1 MSPPIRKQVVRWDQ
15 ILRNGE
21 LSHERQIVD
30 EQLAFPSGT
39 ATAQVIS
46 VLHKMP
52 STSGLRSRHGY
63 SPLLQDDEPSPLLDS
78 VDDSQDPEIEASEV
92 VQHEGWSA
100 LTWSFLASGALTVFC
115 PDVQFCQR

>member
-1 MSPPIRKQVVRWDQ
+1 MVNFSQ
-15 ILRNGE
+15 
-21 LSHERQIVD
+21 ERQIVD

-52 STSGLRSRHGY
+52 STSGLRPRRGY
-63 SPLLQDDEPSPLLDS
+63 SPLNLQDDEPSPLLDS
-78 VDDSQDPEIEASEV
+78 VDDSQDPEIEASLSEV

-115 PDVQFCQR
+115 PDVPLCQR

>member
-1 MSPPIRKQVVRWDQ
+1 MNVSQ
-15 ILRNGE
+15 
-21 LSHERQIVD
+21 ERQIVD

-52 STSGLRSRHGY
+52 STSGLRSRRGY
-63 SPLLQDDEPSPLLDS
+63 SPLNLQDDEPSPLLDA
-78 VDDSQDPEIEASEV
+78 VDDSEDPEIEASEL

-115 PDVQFCQR
+115 PDVPFCQR